1 MKYQNKPY
9 TFVELVELKV
19 TDLERSLKFY
29 EEVVGFK
36 VLEKKGNKVLLTADG
51 KVALLAIEQPENV
64 VPKQEN
70 TTGLYHFA
78 LLLPNRADLGAVLQ
92 HFIEINMRIG
102 AGDHLVSEALYLND
116 PDGNGIEIYTD
127 RPESEWTWNG
137 EYVEMATLQIDAQSI
152 LAEGANTKWKGLP
165 EGTVMG
171 HIHLQVSDL
180 AKSETFYKNLGFAVV
195 TPNYPGAL
203 FMATGKYHHHI
214 GLNTWAGVGAPPAP
228 ENAIGL
234 EAFTLVYPSN
244 EELNDAL
251 ENLKT
256 NNVSVVEENGIY
268 ITKDPSQNKIK
279 LIVK

>member
-9 TFVELVELKV
+9 TFVELVDLKV
-19 TDLERSLKFY
+19 TDLDRSLKFY

-36 VLEKKGNKVLLTADG
+36 VLEKKDNKILLTADG
-51 KVALLAIEQPENV
+51 KIALLSIEQPENV
-64 VPKQEN
+64 VLKQEN

-78 LLLPNRADLGAVLQ
+78 LLLPSRADLGAVLQ
-92 HFIEINMRIG
+92 HFIDINMRIG

-152 LAEGANTKWKGLP
+152 LKEGANTDWAGLP
-165 EGTVMG
+165 DGTVMG
-171 HIHLQVSDL
+171 HIHLQVADL
-180 AKSETFYKNLGFAVV
+180 AKTEKFYHLLGFGVA

-214 GLNTWAGVGAPPAP
+214 GLNTWAGVGASPTA
-228 ENAIGL
+228 ENATGL

-244 EELNDAL
+244 EVLNDTL

-256 NNVSVVEENGIY
+256 NNVSVVEESGMY